1 MKAVNENK
9 LQKRDTNWQLSI
21 YKSAATL
28 TPATDNYSNK

>member
-9 LQKRDTNWQLSI
+9 LQKKNTNWQLST

-28 TPATDNYSNK
+28 TPGYG